1 MQSLPGT
8 LELPFTLTPE
18 SAATHQPPADGQH
31 FTLDEMQSA
40 VGGYVEMVVLR
51 DGTIMLMDEDGRSKN
66 LPVNRAAS
74 YLAQRIVVGTVIIA
88 NADNL
93 E

>member
-18 SAATHQPPADGQH
+18 SVATHQPPADGRH

-51 DGTIMLMDEDGRSKN
+51 DGTIMLCNEEGRLQN

-74 YLAQRIVVGTVIIA
+74 YLAERIIVGTVIVA